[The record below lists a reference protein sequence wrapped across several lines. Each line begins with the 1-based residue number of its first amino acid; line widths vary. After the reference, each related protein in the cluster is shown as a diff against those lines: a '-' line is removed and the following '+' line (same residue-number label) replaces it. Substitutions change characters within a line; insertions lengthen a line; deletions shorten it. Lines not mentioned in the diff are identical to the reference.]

1 MPVSFLTSAQQES
14 YGRYA
19 APPSPDEL
27 TRFFHLSEDDQALTL
42 SRRGDHNRLGFALQL
57 TTVRFLGTFLENS
70 MTVPSEIVQTLSR
83 QLGITKSEAIDEYR
97 QGRWR
102 RQHAA
107 EIRERFGYR
116 DFSDPAAGF
125 RLARWLCALCWTG
138 TERPSVLFDRAMAWL
153 LTHKVLLPGLSVL
166 ERFIARLRGRMENR
180 LWRSLGRGTT
190 AEQRARLEGLLTVPE
205 GSRASGLE
213 RLRLSPISVS
223 GPALVRALERLQ
235 DVRGLEIRLPA
246 TVHVAPT
253 RLASLARFA
262 GAAKVTSIIR
272 LAPARRLATLVAF
285 VYCLEATAQDE
296 ALEVLEMLLHDLFG
310 HATQAYTKARLRTL
324 KDLDQAAIVLV
335 KACRPLLDPALPDGK
350 LRAKVFAK
358 IPRAELAQAL
368 EAVETLV
375 RPPDDVYYR
384 ELTGRY
390 RGVRRFLPAVLKYL
404 RFETNPAGEPVV
416 EAFKWLGA
424 NEPLTKPANDAPREV
439 ITKAWRYH
447 VLGEGGTMD
456 YRAYTFC
463 VLDPRR
469 RR

>member
-296 ALEVLEMLLHDLFG
+296 ALE
-310 HATQAYTKARLRTL
+310 
-324 KDLDQAAIVLV
+324 
-335 KACRPLLDPALPDGK
+335 
-350 LRAKVFAK
+350 
-358 IPRAELAQAL
+358 
-368 EAVETLV
+368 AVETLV

-463 VLDPRR
+463 VLHPRR